1 MIELQRICALTT
13 EITWRQIFMTCGKT
27 FATKTEVNNL
37 HFAVLQLKSDF
48 FWKGDKCLISQRDVK
63 KTWTNEEILLSHN
76 HNFSTLVIT
85 SHKTYQARIFFWVG
99 SAKRTFISSGCFS
112 YNSRV
117 NALLKWRI
125 WGDAFNLSALAIT
138 LSRGTMIHAKGS
150 PEKKN

>member
-13 EITWRQIFMTCGKT
+13 EITWRQIFMTCKKT

-63 KTWTNEEILLSHN
+63 KTRTNEKILLSHN

-85 SHKTYQARIFFWVG
+85 SQSSTYIFWVG

-112 YNSRV
+112 YNTRV

-125 WGDAFNLSALAIT
+125 WGDSFNLSALT
-138 LSRGTMIHAKGS
+138 IHAKGS